1 MILVSGTL
9 ALAAALIAGA
19 LLWSLAVHA
28 LPLWCGGLVAIMVH
42 AAGGGIFASL
52 MTGLVAATATLV
64 IGQILVGT
72 ARSPLLRI
80 GIGLAFALPA
90 AIAGYHAALGLSAA
104 SGVEGMARVI
114 VAVTAALFTAAAA
127 YRGAFRTSSKPRQTA
142 PEGE

>member
-1 MILVSGTL
+1 MILISGIL

-28 LPLWCGGLVAIMVH
+28 LPLCYGGLAAFTVH

-52 MTGLVAATATLV
+52 MTGLAAATATLV
-64 IGQILVGT
+64 IGQILLGI

-80 GIGLAFALPA
+80 GVGLAFALPA

-114 VAVTAALFTAAAA
+114 VAATAALFTAAAA
-127 YRGAFRTSSKPRQTA
+127 YRGALRQRSQPRPTA
-142 PEGE
+142 PEGA